1 MFVWPKVKEKCKST
15 EPSTKQY
22 VDIPLELGI
31 KQLRPKDKNKIKNKR
46 IKWAQIVKEKEL
58 HRLKQETF
66 KEKQKIMQEAK
77 MKHGRDKIQ
86 KDLDRKN
93 DRIKNQVSISNIVR
107 PRILCTFYILV

>member
-77 MKHGRDKIQ
+77 MKQGRDKIQ

-107 PRILCTFYILV
+107 PRILCTIYILV

>member
-1 MFVWPKVKEKCKST
+1 MFVWPKAKEKCKST

-46 IKWAQIVKEKEL
+46 IKWAQIVNEKEL

-107 PRILCTFYILV
+107 PRILCTIYILV